1 MWSPAEYANLEGMS
15 ATKTATLTRTAKR
28 PWRLSAGARKL
39 TLTVHIVS
47 AIGWIGVDF
56 VLFVFALTGLL
67 SDDPTTLATCYRAID
82 MFAVVLLLPLGLLS
96 LATGLLLGWGTK
108 YGIFRY
114 HWVLWKLIL
123 NTVLTS
129 LVLVLLRP
137 GVAEAA
143 DAVDGPA
150 ATLQDRLAEVQAQSN
165 LIFPPTVSITAL
177 TFATV
182 LAVYKPWGRTAYGRR
197 RLDEERRTVGVD

>member
-1 MWSPAEYANLEGMS
+1 MS
-15 ATKTATLTRTAKR
+15 ATKTAASTRRAGR
-28 PWRLSAGARKL
+28 PWRLSTGARKL
-39 TLTVHIVS
+39 TLTIHIIT

-56 VLFVFALTGLL
+56 VLFVFALTGMLT
-67 SDDPTTLATCYRAID
+67 DDPTTLATCYLAID

-123 NTVLTS
+123 NTVLTT

-137 GVAEAA
+137 GVADAA
-143 DAVDGPA
+143 DAVDGPT
-150 ATLQDRLAEVQAQSN
+150 ATLPDRLSEAQSN

-182 LAVYKPWGRTAYGRR
+182 LAVYKPWGRTKYGRR
-197 RLDEERRTVGVD
+197 RLEAERRPTRVD